1 MVKIYKLD
9 NNEIPE
15 EIEERIRAGEV
26 FIYPTDTVYG
36 IGCNALNEE
45 AVEKARVI
53 KGSTQDK
60 PLSVAFSDFEQIEKF
75 VDYGNSESVLREK
88 LPGPV
93 TLIVGRG
100 KIPKFVTGGME
111 TVGVRIPDF
120 DLIRDIIR
128 LAKTPI
134 ITTSA
139 NLGGEMAPR
148 EISEIKKD
156 FLEKVD
162 FVIDAGPCGSGTPSK
177 IIDLTKGETVLR

>member
-1 MVKIYKLD
+1 MVKVYKLD

-15 EIEERIRAGEV
+15 EIGKRIRTGEV

-36 IGCNALNEE
+36 IGCDALNEE
-45 AVEKARVI
+45 AVKRVRTI
-53 KGSTQDK
+53 KDSAQDK
-60 PLSVAFSDFEQIEKF
+60 PLSVAFLDFEQVKKF
-75 VDYGNSESVLREK
+75 VDCGSGESVLREK
-88 LPGPV
+88 LPGPF

-100 KIPKFVTGGME
+100 NIPKFVTGEME

-120 DLIRDIIR
+120 DLIREIIR

-139 NLGGEMAPR
+139 NLGGDKAPR
-148 EISEIKKD
+148 EIGEIKKE

-162 FVIDAGPCGSGTPSK
+162 FVIDAGLCGCGTPSRV
-177 IIDLTKGETVLR
+177 IDLTKGGAVLR